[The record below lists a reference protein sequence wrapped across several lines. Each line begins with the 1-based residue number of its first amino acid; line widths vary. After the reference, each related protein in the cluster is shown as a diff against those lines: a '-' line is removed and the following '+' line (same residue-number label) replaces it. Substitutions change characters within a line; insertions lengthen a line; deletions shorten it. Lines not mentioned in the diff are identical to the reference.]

1 MAIFHLSVSVISR
14 SNGQSAVASAAYRS
28 GDRLLD
34 EQTGESK
41 FYKRSVHP
49 ETFIM
54 TPTVAPTWAH
64 DRQHLWNAVEQA
76 EKRKDAQLSRE
87 FNVALPVELDTNAQR
102 KLIKDYVQH
111 EFVDQGMIADVAI
124 HRDHPENPHAHV
136 MLTMRTIDEK
146 GFGKK
151 NRDWNAEFSNQRNG
165 RGFVKS
171 GEKVLDYRKQ
181 WEEYANRALERTG
194 KSERISHESF
204 EKQHSELMPTVHL
217 GVAAAAME
225 KRGIQTDRGN
235 INRAAKE
242 HNAIVLDLA
251 AFRQKKAQLVTE
263 QQKYEKALEKQQ
275 EKARQPK
282 AEPAKPIDLAEFKQK
297 VQELIRKGD
306 TESLKA
312 LGDKVSSLTEKLKEI
327 KAQARQTEKPK
338 AEQQLE
344 KTPAKSPEV
353 QQPETGKA
361 APLVTV
367 HLEPDEW
374 QALHQTKAAIGQQPT
389 LENVAEWL
397 KANDHRLNAIDL
409 ERQQKQQ
416 RINGLNEANRQTEF
430 IKDDQRTVRS
440 GQQRLQDIQETRY
453 GLFKSS
459 QKKADLSTA
468 QNRLSRDKERLQ
480 ARVEQ
485 LQGQAKAY
493 GLRLNQTPDQVKEQ
507 IRGKVA
513 EIEKDIQGLN
523 REEQTIRNKKPVLEK
538 AQKALYKQQDQP
550 LDLQYGHSLK
560 NARADLT
567 SKEEQHQSLSQ
578 DYTTYKQAEQA
589 YQGYRNMNPAQLHT
603 LSPDQHQAFKQAGQ
617 NLNTATQALQNQGY
631 KTQNAIKRDL
641 SQQEKEL
648 ERLGD
653 YVNRHGQQQ
662 KQLEIERQRQRHR
675 SLDGP
680 ER

>member
-1 MAIFHLSVSVISR
+1 MAIFHFSVSVISR
-14 SNGQSAVASAAYRS
+14 SKGQSAIASAAYRS
-28 GDRLLD
+28 GDRLVD

-64 DRQHLWNAVEQA
+64 DRQRLWNAVEQA

-87 FNVALPVELDTNAQR
+87 FNVALPQELSEADQR
-102 KLIKDYVQH
+102 KLLKDYVQH

-136 MLTMRTIDEK
+136 MLTLRTIDEK

-151 NRDWNAEFSNQRNG
+151 NREWNAEFSNQRNG

-181 WEEYANRALERTG
+181 WQEYANRALEREG
-194 KSERISHESF
+194 RSERIDHRSF
-204 EKQHSELMPTVHL
+204 EKQHSELMPSVHL
-217 GVAAAAME
+217 GHVAAAME
-225 KRGIQTDRGN
+225 KRGIQTERGD

-251 AFRQKKAQLVTE
+251 KFRKQKEQLLTE
-263 QQKYEKALEKQQ
+263 QQKYEKALEKQ

-282 AEPAKPIDLAEFKQK
+282 TEPAKPIDLAEFKQK

-306 TESLKA
+306 TEGLKA
-312 LGDKVSSLTEKLKEI
+312 LGDKVSNLTEKLKEI
-327 KAQARQTEKPK
+327 KAQQTEKPK
-338 AEQQLE
+338 AEQPE
-344 KTPAKSPEV
+344 KTPAKV
-353 QQPETGKA
+353 QPFKEQRAESGKA
-361 APLVTV
+361 APLMTV
-367 HLEPDEW
+367 HLETDEW
-374 QALHQTKAAIGQQPT
+374 QALHQTKTAIGKQPT
-389 LENVAEWL
+389 LENVADRL
-397 KANDHRLNAIDL
+397 KSNDHRLNAIDL

-430 IKDDQRTVRS
+430 IKDDQRAVRS
-440 GQQRLQDIQETRY
+440 GQQRLKDIQETRY
-453 GLFKSS
+453 GLFKGS

-480 ARVEQ
+480 ARVAQ
-485 LQGQAKAY
+485 LQGQAKTY

-513 EIEKDIQGLN
+513 EIEKDIQGLT
-523 REEQTIRNKKPVLEK
+523 REEQTIRNEKPVLEK
-538 AQKALYKQQDQP
+538 AQKALYKQKDQP

-560 NARADLT
+560 NARADLD
-567 SKEEQHQSLSQ
+567 SKEEKHQTLSRS
-578 DYTTYKQAEQA
+578 YTNYKQAEQA
-589 YQGYRNMNPAQLHT
+589 YQGYREMNPAQLHQLT
-603 LSPDQHQAFKQAGQ
+603 PEQHQVFKQAGQ
-617 NLNTATQALQNQGY
+617 NLSAATRNLQNQGY

-648 ERLGD
+648 ERLRG

-662 KQLEIERQRQRHR
+662 KQQEIERQRQKRR